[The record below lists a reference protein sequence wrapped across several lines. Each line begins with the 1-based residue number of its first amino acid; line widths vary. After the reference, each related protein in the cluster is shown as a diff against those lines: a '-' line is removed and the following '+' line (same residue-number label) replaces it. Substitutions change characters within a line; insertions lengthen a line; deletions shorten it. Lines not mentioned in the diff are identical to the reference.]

1 MLIPGAAAGTAPR
14 RARRHRGWALAVGA
28 LLAVALGLRLWGIGH
43 GLPYV
48 YNTDEN
54 AHFVPQAI
62 GLFGHGLNPHYFV
75 NPPGFTY
82 VLHGIFAAWF
92 GGRAAVGEAYATDPT
107 QVFVLARLVSALLGT
122 VAVGLLYLAGA
133 RLAGRRAGFLAAAL
147 LAVAFLPVFY
157 AHLAL
162 NDVPALAPVCLS
174 LWGTAGVL
182 RFGRARD
189 YAVAGLGIGL
199 AAATKYTGGIVLVPL
214 LGAAAIHL
222 TDPRARAAAARGLV
236 LAGGAALAGFVVANP
251 YAVLAFAEF
260 REGLDY
266 QSSRAGEAAGKLGT
280 TQDSGLAYYGWT
292 LTWGLGWVPAL
303 AALAAVPLLW
313 LRDRRVLAVLLPGVL
328 LFGLFMGLQARYFGR
343 WLLPVFPLL
352 CLLAAAAAIH
362 LTALLAGG
370 RPHLR
375 SLLLAGA
382 GVALLAQGLLA
393 SIHNGQVLSR
403 PDTRATTRAFLE
415 DTVPATTALAGAG
428 GRAVRRVTRVVVEP
442 VVPNAWSHDV
452 GRPSPRVPTGNR
464 WVKFPTARDEAGRP
478 VGIEDYVRTLHPGLL
493 DRYEAEGYCW
503 VVTGSTQRGRA
514 EAEPREVPRA
524 VAYYRELDRRG
535 KVVHV
540 SSPYREGAAPVAF
553 NFDWSFDYYPRA
565 YERPGPVMTVHR
577 LDGGR
582 CAGARRAPGTRDPA
596 A

>member
-1 MLIPGAAAGTAPR
+1 VLTGGAAAGHVPR
-14 RARRHRGWALAVGA
+14 RARRHRGWALAVGV
-28 LLAVALGLRLWGIGH
+28 LLAGALGLRLWGIGH

-62 GLFGHGLNPHYFV
+62 GLFGHGLHPHYFV

-82 VLHGIFAAWF
+82 VLHGLFAAWF
-92 GGRAAVGEAYATDPT
+92 GGREAVGEAYATDPT
-107 QVFVLARLVSALLGT
+107 QVFVLARIASAGLGT
-122 VAVGLLYLAGA
+122 LAVGLLYLAGA
-133 RLAGRRAGFLAAAL
+133 RLAGRRVGFLAAAL

-162 NDVPALAPVCLS
+162 NDVPTLAPACLA
-174 LWGTAGVL
+174 LWGAAGVL
-182 RFGRARD
+182 RTGRARD
-189 YAVAGLGIGL
+189 YVVAGIGVGL
-199 AAATKYTGGIVLVPL
+199 AAGTKYTGGIVLLPL
-214 LGAAAIHL
+214 LGAAGIHL
-222 TDPRARAAAARGLV
+222 AAPPTRAAAVRGLV
-236 LAGGAALAGFVVANP
+236 LAGVAALAGFLLANP
-251 YAVLAFAEF
+251 FAALDFAEF
-260 REGLDY
+260 RAGLDY
-266 QSSRAGEAAGKLGT
+266 QSSRAGEAAGKLGA

-313 LRDRRVLAVLLPGVL
+313 LRDRRLLVVLVPGVV
-328 LFGLFMGLQARYFGR
+328 LFGLFMGLQTRYFGR

-352 CLLAAAAAIH
+352 CLLAALAAVH
-362 LTALLAGG
+362 LSELLAAG

-375 SLLLAGA
+375 SVLLAAAGA
-382 GVALLAQGLLA
+382 GLLVQGLAA
-393 SIHNGQVLSR
+393 SVHSGQVLAR
-403 PDTRATTRAFLE
+403 PDTRATTRAFL
-415 DTVPATTALAGAG
+415 TRAVPETTALAGAD
-428 GRAVRRVTRVVVEP
+428 GRRVRRVTRVVVEP

-493 DRYEAEGYCW
+493 DRYEAEGFCW

-514 EAEPREVPRA
+514 EADPEAVPRA

-540 SSPYREGAAPVAF
+540 SSPYREGAEPVPF
-553 NFDWSFDYYPRA
+553 NFDWSFDHYPRA
-565 YERPGPVMTVHR
+565 YERPGPLMTVHR

-582 CAGARRAPGTRDPA
+582 CAGASRAAGGRDPA

>member
-28 LLAVALGLRLWGIGH
+28 LLLGALGLRLWGIGH

-62 GLFGHGLNPHYFV
+62 GLFGHGPNPHYFV

-82 VLHGIFAAWF
+82 VLHGVFAAWF

-107 QVFVLARLVSALLGT
+107 QVFVLARLASALLGT
-122 VAVGLLYLAGA
+122 LAVGLLYLAGT

-157 AHLAL
+157 SHLAL
-162 NDVPALAPVCLS
+162 NDVPTLAPVCLS
-174 LWGTAGVL
+174 LWGAAGVL
-182 RFGRARD
+182 RTGRARD
-189 YAVAGLGIGL
+189 YAVAGLGVGL

-214 LGAAAIHL
+214 LGAVAIHL
-222 TDPRARAAAARGLV
+222 AAPRTRGGAARGLV
-236 LAGGAALAGFVVANP
+236 LAGAAALLGFVAANP
-251 YAVLAFAEF
+251 SAVLAFAEF

-266 QSSRAGEAAGKLGT
+266 QSSRAGEAAGKLGA

-303 AALAAVPLLW
+303 AAVAAVPLLW
-313 LRDRRVLAVLLPGVL
+313 LRDRRVLAVLLPGVV
-328 LFGLFMGLQARYFGR
+328 LFALFMGLQTRYFGR

-352 CLLAAAAAIH
+352 CLLAAAAAVH
-362 LTALLAGG
+362 LSELLAAG

-375 SLLLAGA
+375 SLLLGAA
-382 GVALLAQGLLA
+382 GVALVAQGLLA
-393 SIHNGQVLSR
+393 SIHAGRVLSR
-403 PDTRATTRAFLE
+403 PDTRATTREFLVRA
-415 DTVPATTALAGAG
+415 VPATTALAGAD
-428 GRAVRRVTRVVVEP
+428 GRAVPRVTRVVVEP

-464 WVKFPTARDEAGRP
+464 WVKFPTARDAAGRP

-535 KVVHV
+535 EVVHV
-540 SSPYREGAAPVAF
+540 SSPYRRNAGPVAF

-565 YERPGPVMTVHR
+565 YARPGPVMTVHR

-582 CAGARRAPGTRDPA
+582 CAGARRAAGTRDPA

>member
-1 MLIPGAAAGTAPR
+1 VLTAGAAAGPPAR
-14 RARRHRGWALAVGA
+14 RRRRHRGWTLAVGV
-28 LLAVALGLRLWGIGH
+28 LLAGALGLRLWGIGH

-82 VLHGIFAAWF
+82 VLHGLFAAWF
-92 GGRAAVGEAYATDPT
+92 GGREAVGEAYATDPT
-107 QVFVLARLVSALLGT
+107 QVFVLARLASALLGT
-122 VAVGLLYLAGA
+122 LAVGLLYLAGT

-157 AHLAL
+157 SHLAL
-162 NDVPALAPVCLS
+162 NDVPALAPVCLA
-174 LWGTAGVL
+174 LWGAGGVL

-189 YAVAGLGIGL
+189 YAVAGLGVGL
-199 AAATKYTGGIVLVPL
+199 AAGTKYTGGIVLLTV

-222 TDPRARAAAARGLV
+222 AAPASRAAAARGV
-236 LAGGAALAGFVVANP
+236 AVAGIAALAGFLAANP
-251 YAVLAFAEF
+251 YAALSFAEF
-260 REGLDY
+260 TDGLDY
-266 QSSRAGEAAGKLGT
+266 QSSRAGEEAGKLGS
-280 TQDSGLAYYGWT
+280 TQDSGIAYYLWT

-313 LRDRRVLAVLLPGVL
+313 LRDRRLLVVLAPAVI
-328 LFGLFMGLQARYFGR
+328 LFGLFMGLQTRYFGR

-352 CLLAAAAAIH
+352 CLLAAAAAVH
-362 LTALLAGG
+362 LGQLVAAR
-370 RPHLR
+370 RPHL
-375 SLLLAGA
+375 GA
-382 GVALLAQGLLA
+382 VVLVGLGIGLVAQGLAA
-393 SIHNGQVLSR
+393 SVHNGRVLSR
-403 PDTRATTRAFLE
+403 PDTRATARAFLVGAIPE
-415 DTVPATTALAGAG
+415 TTVLAGAD
-428 GRAVRRVTRVVVEP
+428 GRPVRRVTRIVLEP

-452 GRPSPRVPTGNR
+452 GRPSPLLPTGQR
-464 WVKFPTARDEAGRP
+464 WLKFPTARDEAGRP
-478 VGIEDYVRTLHPGLL
+478 VGIEDYVRILHPGLL

-535 KVVHV
+535 RVVHV
-540 SSPYREGAAPVAF
+540 SSPFRPGADPVPF
-553 NFDWSFDYYPRA
+553 NFDWSFDHYPRA
-565 YERPGPVMTVHR
+565 YARPGPVMTVHR
-577 LDGGR
+577 LGGGR
-582 CAGARRAPGTRDPA
+582 CAGAPARSRGGERAA
-596 A
+596 